1 MELTDV
7 SKETKIGFAMCV
19 SGDNADIISLFSL
32 LFHVAIFSNELE
44 GTIELTPE
52 NIAFAMP
59 RAYSQFIVIQLK
71 ESKDN
76 PAIHCVFQLKQCL
89 ASICQLPKI
98 NFTIIFVNFVL

>member
-7 SKETKIGFAMCV
+7 SKETKIGLEICV

-44 GTIELTPE
+44 GKIELTPE
-52 NIAFAMP
+52 NFVMP
-59 RAYSQFIVIQLK
+59 RACSQFIVMQLK

-76 PAIHCVFQLKQCL
+76 PASHCVFQLKQCL
-89 ASICQLPKI
+89 ASIRSTPED
-98 NFTIIFVNFVL
+98 

>member
-7 SKETKIGFAMCV
+7 SKETKIGLAMWV

-44 GTIELTPE
+44 GKIELTPE
-52 NIAFAMP
+52 NIAFVMP
-59 RAYSQFIVIQLK
+59 IACSQFIAIRLK

-76 PAIHCVFQLKQCL
+76 PASHCVFQLKQCL
-89 ASICQLPKI
+89 ASIRSTPED
-98 NFTIIFVNFVL
+98 